1 MILIK
6 VTKLPPHFLL
16 TTTDLKKAWKKQH
29 DFLPFNFHQHYRQR
43 YHHRS
48 FFGHLVLPETKQT
61 KCPLCIF
68 EPALVNNKCLAG
80 SQSSN
85 MAAKS
90 KLARPNLPPGAKIRC
105 KSVAPSP
112 HFCTKTIGGSAR
124 PEYFGW
130 KQLRTII
137 NSGRRADGV
146 ECWRVNTLFSCSS
159 FKDRSRKTLKPPH
172 RISIESSMG
181 SELRINCDWTGKA
194 EVWNHDVRRQT
205 TIKTISRDF
214 LKK

>member
-29 DFLPFNFHQHYRQR
+29 DFLPFNFHLHSSQR

-48 FFGHLVLPETKQT
+48 FFGHLVLPGTKQT

-130 KQLRTII
+130 KQLRTARAH
-137 NSGRRADGV
+137 NYQFWSKSWRRWMLASKYIV
-146 ECWRVNTLFSCSS
+146 LLFFLQGSIKKDIETSS
-159 FKDRSRKTLKPPH
+159 SHCNR
-172 RISIESSMG
+172 E
-181 SELRINCDWTGKA
+181 
-194 EVWNHDVRRQT
+194 
-205 TIKTISRDF
+205 
-214 LKK
+214 

>member
-1 MILIK
+1 MITIMASSELRL
-6 VTKLPPHFLL
+6 TCDDLDQGHQAPSTFLL
-16 TTTDLKKAWKKQH
+16 DYRQPQEGLEIQH
-29 DFLPFNFHQHYRQR
+29 DFFPFNFHLHDRQR
-43 YHHRS
+43 YHHWS
-48 FFGHLVLPETKQT
+48 FFGRLVLPETKQT
-61 KCPLCIF
+61 NCPLCIF

-130 KQLRTII
+130 KQLRTARAH
-137 NSGRRADGV
+137 NYQFWSKSWRRWMLASKYIV
-146 ECWRVNTLFSCSS
+146 LLFFLQGSIKKDIETSS
-159 FKDRSRKTLKPPH
+159 SHFNR
-172 RISIESSMG
+172 E
-181 SELRINCDWTGKA
+181 
-194 EVWNHDVRRQT
+194 
-205 TIKTISRDF
+205 
-214 LKK
+214 